1 MEKTIQEI
9 GRKLELKKDPKTNN
23 SLYGNISITICG
35 SYRRRLLTSGD
46 IDVMFTCVN
55 KPTITVKKAF
65 KEYISMM
72 KEVGFLVDDLSY
84 GETKYLGACKNINVK
99 ESDKAKVKVRRI
111 DILAVPWKSYAPAVM
126 YFTGSKKFNIE
137 FRKKALEKGYTV
149 NEYGVY
155 KLDGGVKKI
164 EEKYRVPVIN
174 EQTMFDLVGMDYL
187 EPWER

>member
-1 MEKTIQEI
+1 M
-9 GRKLELKKDPKTNN
+9 
-23 SLYGNISITICG
+23 
-35 SYRRRLLTSGD
+35 
-46 IDVMFTCVN
+46 
-55 KPTITVKKAF
+55 
-65 KEYISMM
+65 
-72 KEVGFLVDDLSY
+72 
-84 GETKYLGACKNINVK
+84 CKNINVK